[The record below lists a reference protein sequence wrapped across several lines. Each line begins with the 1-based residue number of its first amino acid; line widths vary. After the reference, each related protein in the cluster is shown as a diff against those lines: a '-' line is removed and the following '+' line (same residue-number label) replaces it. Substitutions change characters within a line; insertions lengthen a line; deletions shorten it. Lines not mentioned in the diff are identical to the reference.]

1 MESILKS
8 IKSKKIRG
16 LSKNAY
22 LRILKGLMN
31 EIKKLELKNKT
42 YWSNYAKNTSYTNAD
57 ILKKKT
63 NCQKVYK

>member
-1 MESILKS
+1 
-8 IKSKKIRG
+8 
-16 LSKNAY
+16 
-22 LRILKGLMN
+22 MN

-57 ILKKKT
+57 ILKKT